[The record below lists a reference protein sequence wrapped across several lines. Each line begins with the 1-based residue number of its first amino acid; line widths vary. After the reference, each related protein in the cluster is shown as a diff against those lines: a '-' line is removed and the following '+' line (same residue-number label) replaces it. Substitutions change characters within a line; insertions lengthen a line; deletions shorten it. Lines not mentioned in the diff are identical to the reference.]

1 MGSERQERKG
11 KRKTRKG
18 EKKTE
23 YICSVREIKCVFA
36 EY

>member
-1 MGSERQERKG
+1 MRSERQERKG
-11 KRKTRKG
+11 NRKARKEG

-36 EY
+36 